1 MTGKK
6 PNNWS
11 NKRQALVDALF
22 AKASYCPICGG
33 KLKHMGSTSSMFKT
47 CDKGC
52 GTVFAQGN
60 RRDLRLGLVMEV
72 QDEG

>member
-6 PNNWS
+6 AASWS
-11 NKRQALVDALF
+11 HRRQELVDALF
-22 AKASYCPICGG
+22 VRAQFCAICGG
-33 KLKHMGSTSSMFKT
+33 KLKHMGSLDSKFKT